1 MGPAMQRMN
10 MIHRLLCRLCPS
22 RFARDTRGSIVVDS
36 LSGILLLS
44 LGASAFFSF
53 WEAYQVQNRVQKATY
68 TISDLISRQRGT
80 TLTRSFLDGMEKTSE
95 FLMHDDQNAVMRISQ
110 VRRTSGVATNSAGLT
125 VDWSYSPC
133 NAKPSITTAT
143 ISTIRSKLP
152 LIDLGAA
159 LVVVEF
165 DVQYDPGMAEVGFGM
180 MTYSGFLSSLPR
192 FEQQFSLTGTGT
204 TACL

>member
-1 MGPAMQRMN
+1 MLSAMIR
-10 MIHRLLCRLCPS
+10 RLRHSLLRS
-22 RFARDTRGSIVVDS
+22 HFARDTRGSIVIDS
-36 LSGILLLS
+36 ISGVLLLS
-44 LGASAFFSF
+44 LSATAFFAF

-80 TLTRSFLDGMEKTSE
+80 TLTRPFLDGMEQTAE
-95 FLMHDDQNAVMRISQ
+95 FLMHDNQNAIMRVSQ
-110 VRRTSGVATNSAGLT
+110 VRRTSGIATDTAGLT

-133 NAKPSITTAT
+133 NAKTAITTAT
-143 ISTIRSKLP
+143 ISTIRDKLP

-165 DVQYDPGMAEVGFGM
+165 DVNFDAGMKEINFGQMNFSEV
-180 MTYSGFLSSLPR
+180 LSSLPR

-204 TACL
+204 STCIL

>member
-1 MGPAMQRMN
+1 ML
-10 MIHRLLCRLCPS
+10 HTSFCRLLLRLSRS
-22 RFARDTRGSIVVDS
+22 RFARDTRGTVVIDTIS
-36 LSGILLLS
+36 AILLMS
-44 LGASAFFSF
+44 LGASAFFAF

-68 TISDLISRQRGT
+68 TISDLLSRQRGT
-80 TLTRSFLDGMEKTSE
+80 TLTRGYLDGMERTAE
-95 FLMHDDQNAVMRISQ
+95 FLMMDDQNAIMRVSQ
-110 VRRTSGVATNSAGLT
+110 VRRTSGVASDAAGLT

-133 NAKPSITTAT
+133 GAKTAITTAT

-165 DVQYDPGMAEVGFGM
+165 DVGFDAGMSEIGFGQLNFR
-180 MTYSGFLSSLPR
+180 GFLSSLPR

-204 TACL
+204 TTCL

>member
-1 MGPAMQRMN
+1 MLHTS
-10 MIHRLLCRLCPS
+10 ICRLLLRLSRS
-22 RFARDTRGSIVVDS
+22 RFARDTRGTVVIDTIS
-36 LSGILLLS
+36 AILLMS
-44 LGASAFFSF
+44 LGASAFFAF

-68 TISDLISRQRGT
+68 TISDLLSRQRGT
-80 TLTRSFLDGMEKTSE
+80 TLTRGYLDGMERTAE
-95 FLMHDDQNAVMRISQ
+95 FLMMDDQNAIMRVSQ
-110 VRRTSGVATNSAGLT
+110 VRRTSGVASDAAGLT

-133 NAKPSITTAT
+133 GAKTAITTAT

-165 DVQYDPGMAEVGFGM
+165 DVGFDAGMSEIGFGQLNFR
-180 MTYSGFLSSLPR
+180 GFLSSLPR

-204 TACL
+204 TTCL

>member
-1 MGPAMQRMN
+1 MSCAKL
-10 MIHRLLCRLCPS
+10 IHRILRYLPRS

-36 LSGILLLS
+36 FSGILLLS

-80 TLTRSFLDGMEKTSE
+80 SLSRTFLDGMEQTAE
-95 FLMHDDQNAVMRISQ
+95 FLMHDDQNAIMRISQ
-110 VRRTSGVATNSAGLT
+110 VRRTSGIATDTAGLT

-133 NAKPSITTAT
+133 NAKPAITTAT
-143 ISTIRSKLP
+143 ISTVRSKLP

-165 DVQYDPGMAEVGFGM
+165 DVSYDPGMAEIGFGM
-180 MTYSGFLSSLPR
+180 MNYRGFLSSLPR
-192 FEQQFSLTGTGT
+192 FEQQFSITGTGT
-204 TACL
+204 TTCL